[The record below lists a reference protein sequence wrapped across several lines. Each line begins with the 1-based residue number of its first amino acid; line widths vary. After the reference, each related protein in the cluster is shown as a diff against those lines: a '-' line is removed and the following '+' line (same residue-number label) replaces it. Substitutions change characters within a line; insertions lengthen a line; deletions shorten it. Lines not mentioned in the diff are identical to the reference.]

1 MNFNFSFNT
10 LKVHGQ
16 VGRKNVRFCYKDV
29 LFYYSAPSYFR
40 ERLRWLFAIYQ
51 LFRMV
56 MVPDEIPGLVA
67 VNVIFPFFS
76 VD

>member
-1 MNFNFSFNT
+1 MNFNFSLNV

-29 LFYYSAPSYFR
+29 LFYYSSINFFR
-40 ERLRWLFAIYQ
+40 ERLRWLFLIYQ
-51 LFRMV
+51 LIRMV
-56 MVPDEIPGLVA
+56 MAADEIPGLVA

>member
-1 MNFNFSFNT
+1 MDFSFSFNL
-10 LKVHGQ
+10 LKVHAQ

-29 LFYYSAPSYFR
+29 LFYYSAGGHFR
-40 ERLRWLFAIYQ
+40 ERLRFLFPIYQ

-56 MVPDEIPGLVA
+56 TEADEMPGLVA